1 MNKYKN
7 LTTTME
13 ENLRK
18 SLYNNIMEQNNDFS
32 DIYNNDQFENE
43 KIELNNKISS

>member
-18 SLYNNIMEQNNDFS
+18 SQLNDIMDQIKDFS
-32 DIYNNDQFENE
+32 GIYNKEKLENE
-43 KIELNNKISS
+43 KIELNN